1 MNWMIVGGILAAGT
15 VAVFTD
21 WLFMGVLF
29 HDAYN
34 RHPEVWW
41 PGIREG
47 KEVAPIVWSSVIG
60 YAMTGAI
67 FALCILA
74 GVHGVVRG
82 LAVAAIAWLAGP
94 LSVIV
99 INGFFIRIDPKI
111 TVAHSIGY
119 LVRFAVSGA
128 AAGFVFS
135 SA

>member
-1 MNWMIVGGILAAGT
+1 MNWMIVAGILGAGT
-15 VAVFTD
+15 LAVFTD

-47 KEVAPIVWSSVIG
+47 KEIGPIIWSSAIG
-60 YAMTGAI
+60 YVMTAAI
-67 FALCILA
+67 FALCALSD
-74 GVHGVVRG
+74 VHSVESG
-82 LAVAAIAWLAGP
+82 LAVAAVAWIAGP
-94 LSVIV
+94 LSIIV

-111 TVAHSIGY
+111 TFSHSIGY
-119 LVRFAVSGA
+119 LTRFAIAGA